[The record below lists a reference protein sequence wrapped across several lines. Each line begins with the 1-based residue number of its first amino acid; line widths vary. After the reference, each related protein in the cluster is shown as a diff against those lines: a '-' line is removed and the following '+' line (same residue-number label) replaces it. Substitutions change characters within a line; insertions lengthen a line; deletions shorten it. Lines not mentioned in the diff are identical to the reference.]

1 MVRHNLLLSAPLV
14 WMVSI
19 AISWPDYSVSGS
31 FWVGVAVYSPGLL
44 QSLFCRLRRRGEEEQ
59 VGTPHPPQGGCRP
72 LDPRLA
78 DVIPDFSTALVD
90 VQGFSVFLSSD
101 SCRRHSRPTGCRAK
115 GERCRQRRD
124 AALPAPLSLC
134 EQGFA
139 LRA

>member
-44 QSLFCRLRRRGEEEQ
+44 QRLFCRLRRRGEEEQ
-59 VGTPHPPQGGCRP
+59 VGTPHPPQGGSRP

-78 DVIPDFSTALVD
+78 DGIPDFATALVFG
-90 VQGFSVFLSSD
+90 QGFSVFVML
-101 SCRRHSRPTGCRAK
+101 
-115 GERCRQRRD
+115 
-124 AALPAPLSLC
+124 APLSPC
-134 EQGFA
+134 SAPRWGREPRQQES
-139 LRA
+139 